1 MARCLQSDPPPLV
14 GSKGGCEQMSDK
26 QQQLAQLKIHFS
38 RRVYQQARN
47 IVNSW
52 GQLAQVHW
60 QEIWFNDF
68 AQAASKLLNL
78 AERHDFGP
86 LAEAAKQLTD
96 LLAQAEASTPPPSEV
111 LEGLNTAISQI
122 AAACSRANDNMA
134 MKQVSAGRKP
144 VYLCF
149 NDAGQAVLME
159 QQMAFFGIP
168 AQTFSSR
175 ADLDKAILYRLPAA
189 MVVDTQF
196 SNQGVA
202 LISQLQM
209 DLRAPIPVIFY
220 SEQPPTVA
228 TRLAVVRA
236 NGIALYVGQVD
247 VDILI
252 EQLIGVY
259 SLRSDPPF
267 RVLVVD
273 DSRAQARYAEKTLNF
288 AGLFTR
294 NVNDPFAV
302 LDVIESFNPDAI
314 LMDIYMPGCMGP
326 ELAQVIRQQGKY
338 DAIPILYLSAES
350 DIEKQLDA
358 LGRGGDDF
366 LTKPVAKN
374 VLIATVLNRCRRY
387 RGLRGQMIR
396 DGLTGLVDH
405 NNTLEALAKLI
416 GQNSETPVP
425 LTFVM
430 IDLDRFKQV
439 NDNYGH
445 GMGDRVIRAL
455 ALYLKQRFRLS
466 DVIGRY
472 GGEEFALVLPDTD
485 EATAALLLDEVRI
498 GFEQLTHRQGQV
510 EINVTFSAGLACW
523 EPGEDYSALAQR
535 ADLALYR
542 AKSNGRNQI
551 AIASELPD

>member
-1 MARCLQSDPPPLV
+1 
-14 GSKGGCEQMSDK
+14 MSDR
-26 QQQLAQLKIHFS
+26 QQQLTQLKHHFA
-38 RRVYQQARN
+38 RRVYEQARN

-52 GQLAQVHW
+52 GQLSQVHW
-60 QEIWFNDF
+60 QEVWFQEF
-68 AQAASKLLNL
+68 TESATKLLIL
-78 AERHDFGP
+78 AERHDLGL
-86 LAEAAKQLTD
+86 LAEAGKQLTD
-96 LLAQAEASTPPPSEV
+96 LLAQAEADAPPSSEL
-111 LEGLNTAISQI
+111 LEQLNTIISQI
-122 AAACSRANDNMA
+122 ATACSRATDDMA
-134 MKQVSAGRKP
+134 LKQVSAGRKP

-149 NDAGQAVLME
+149 NDAGQAAALKE
-159 QQMAFFGIP
+159 QMAFFGIP
-168 AQTFSSR
+168 AQIFSR
-175 ADLDKAILYRLPAA
+175 REGLDKAILARLPAA
-189 MVVDTQF
+189 MVVDTNF
-196 SNQGVA
+196 TNQGVA
-202 LISQLQM
+202 LVADLQT

-220 SEQPPTVA
+220 SAHPPTVL

-247 VDILI
+247 VDVLI
-252 EQLIGVY
+252 EQLVGVY
-259 SLRSDPPF
+259 SLHSDPPF

-273 DSRAQARYAEKTLNF
+273 DSRSQAWHAEKTLNS
-288 AGLFTR
+288 AGIFTR

-350 DIEKQLDA
+350 DIDKQLEA
-358 LGRGGDDF
+358 VGRGGDDF
-366 LTKPVAKN
+366 LTKPVARN

-387 RGLRGQMIR
+387 RGLREQMRR
-396 DGLTGLVDH
+396 DGLTGLIDH
-405 NNTLEALAKLI
+405 NNTLEALTKLI
-416 GQNSETPVP
+416 GQNSATPVS

-439 NDNYGH
+439 NDTYGH
-445 GMGDRVIRAL
+445 SMGDRVIRAM
-455 ALYLKQRFRLS
+455 ALYLKQRFRLT

-472 GGEEFALVLPDTD
+472 GGEEFALVLPDTN

-498 GFEQLTHRQGQV
+498 GFEQLAHHQGQV
-510 EINVTFSAGLACW
+510 AINVTFSAGVATW
-523 EPGEDYSALAQR
+523 QPGEDSAALARR

>member
-1 MARCLQSDPPPLV
+1 
-14 GSKGGCEQMSDK
+14 MSDK
-26 QQQLAQLKIHFS
+26 QQQLTQLKLHFA
-38 RRVYQQARN
+38 RRIYEQARN
-47 IVNSW
+47 IVNRW

-60 QEIWFNDF
+60 QEVWFNDF
-68 AQAASKLLNL
+68 AQAAGKLRNL

-86 LAEAAKQLTD
+86 LAEAAQQLTD
-96 LLAQAEASTPPPSEV
+96 LLALADAHTTPSSEV
-111 LEGLNTAISQI
+111 LEDLNTAIGQI
-122 AAACSRANDNMA
+122 AVACSRANDNMA
-134 MKQVSAGRKP
+134 IQQVSAGRKP

-149 NDAGQAVLME
+149 SNADQAALLNE
-159 QQMAFFGIP
+159 QMAFFGIP
-168 AQTFSSR
+168 AQSLATR
-175 ADLDKAILYRLPAA
+175 ADLDKAILSRLPAA

-196 SNQGVA
+196 TYQGVA
-202 LISQLQM
+202 LVADLQQ
-209 DLRAPIPVIFY
+209 DLRVPIPVIFY
-220 SEQPPTVA
+220 SEEPPTVA

-247 VDILI
+247 ADVLI
-252 EQLIGVY
+252 EQLISAY

-273 DSRAQARYAEKTLNF
+273 DSRAQARYAEKTLNS

-294 NVNDPFAV
+294 NVNDPFEV

-314 LMDIYMPGCMGP
+314 LMDMYMPLCMGP

-358 LGRGGDDF
+358 VGQGGDDF
-366 LTKPVAKN
+366 LTKPVAQN

-387 RGLRGQMIR
+387 RGLRAQMIR

-405 NNTLEALAKLI
+405 HNTLEELAKLVS
-416 GQNSETPVP
+416 QNTETRLP

-472 GGEEFALVLPDTD
+472 GGEEFAVILPDTD
-485 EATAALLLDEVRI
+485 EATAAMLLDEVRS
-498 GFEQLTHRQGQV
+498 GFEQLTHRDGQV
-510 EINVTFSAGLACW
+510 EIHVTFSAGLATL
-523 EPGEDYSALAQR
+523 EPGEDSSTLAQR

-551 AIASELPD
+551 AVASDLAD